1 MRIDSIIELRGNDY
15 HVEVNIGRLSPLEQ
29 QLISQFGGPDV
40 ETGGEI
46 SYGSGEGS
54 ITFTL
59 PSRTRRL
66 PDEFPV
72 KFVVSRDDH
81 EDAGQRAHAWKQV
94 MEQRITTA
102 KTELLALDPEFVS
115 ETRTTI

>member
-15 HVEVNIGRLSPLEQ
+15 HVEVNIGRLTPLEQ
-29 QLISQFGGPDV
+29 QIISQFGGPDI
-40 ETGGEI
+40 ETGGDI
-46 SYGSGEGS
+46 NGGEGS
-54 ITFTL
+54 ASFTL
-59 PSRTRRL
+59 PSRPRRL

-81 EDAGQRAHAWKQV
+81 EDAGLRAHTWKQV
-94 MEQRITTA
+94 MEARITSA
-102 KTELLALDPEFVS
+102 KTALLALDPEFVS